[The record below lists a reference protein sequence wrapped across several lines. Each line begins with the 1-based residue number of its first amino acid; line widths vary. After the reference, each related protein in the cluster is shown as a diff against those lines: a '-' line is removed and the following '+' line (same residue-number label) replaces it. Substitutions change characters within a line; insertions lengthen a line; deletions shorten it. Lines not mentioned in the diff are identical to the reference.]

1 MAAPDAGV
9 PGGRRDRD
17 QEASTG
23 QIVGQEREK
32 AAVPEDLGRMF
43 IERANAVDVD
53 GLVAL
58 YEREAVLAT
67 PSGQIAIGADAIREV
82 YEKLLATRPKFTS
95 EGQQPALINGDI
107 ALTST
112 LLTGGGATAEI
123 ARRQPDG
130 EWLWAVD
137 QPRIVA

>member
-1 MAAPDAGV
+1 MAKPDVGV
-9 PGGRRDRD
+9 PDGQRDHGR
-17 QEASTG
+17 ETG
-23 QIVGQEREK
+23 TGRVAGQGREK

-43 IERANAVDVD
+43 IERASAGDVD

-58 YEREAVLAT
+58 YEPDAVLAF
-67 PSGQIAIGADAIREV
+67 PPGQVTIGADAIREA
-82 YEKLLATRPKFTS
+82 YEKLLAARPKFTS

-112 LLTGGGATAEI
+112 LLTDGGATAEI
-123 ARRQPDG
+123 ARRQPNG